1 MEKWPDAYP
10 ESLKKISW
18 RIETKY
24 DEVICGPLPYWTK
37 MLPTSLKANQ
47 LFVKQV
53 LTNYF
58 WNNGC
63 IQMLSDPVCRY
74 FVKCFT
80 VVYSEDEAAFHISP
94 KKDKKTKKNVFQT
107 ATWNKLGLWSDTKEG
122 EKHLK
127 NICKAVVSKYNS
139 MIKN

>member
-1 MEKWPDAYP
+1 MERWPDAYP

-37 MLPTSLKANQ
+37 MLPASLKAST

-53 LTNYF
+53 LTDYF

-80 VVYSEDEAAFHISP
+80 VA
-94 KKDKKTKKNVFQT
+94 KTKLLFTSVRRKTRRRRRTSSRRLLGTSLGFG
-107 ATWNKLGLWSDTKEG
+107 ATRKKERSISRTSARQSSANTT
-122 EKHLK
+122 L
-127 NICKAVVSKYNS
+127 
-139 MIKN
+139 